1 MPGDNN
7 NATRVVARLQSRAH
21 VEAVLVKHGAIHR
34 LHRSVIRRMNDG
46 TLKQLAKK
54 TLVIAVCQRQIKE
67 LAERK
72 REGDLHG

>member
-1 MPGDNN
+1 
-7 NATRVVARLQSRAH
+7 
-21 VEAVLVKHGAIHR
+21 
-34 LHRSVIRRMNDG
+34 MNDG